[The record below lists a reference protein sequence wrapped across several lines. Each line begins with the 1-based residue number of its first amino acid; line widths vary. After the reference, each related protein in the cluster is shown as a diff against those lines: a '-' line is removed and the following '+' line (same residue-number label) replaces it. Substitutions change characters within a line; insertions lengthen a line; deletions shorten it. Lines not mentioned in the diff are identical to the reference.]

1 MNEQFYF
8 FMIVAS
14 IVWGVLCIILF
25 FKVWGMTNDVKAI
38 RELMRGKPDD
48 NAEPVAISA
57 GQETV
62 KVDDEAKPKDKDFDT
77 TPLIWIASALLA
89 VAILYIIFF
98 TPK

>member
-1 MNEQFYF
+1 
-8 FMIVAS
+8 MIVLGF
-14 IVWGVLCIILF
+14 VWSVLCIILF
-25 FKVWGMTNDVKAI
+25 FKLWRMTDDVRAI
-38 RELMRGKPDD
+38 REMMRGKPDD
-48 NAEPVAISA
+48 NAEPVKISA

>member
-1 MNEQFYF
+1 
-8 FMIVAS
+8 MIVLGF
-14 IVWGVLCIILF
+14 VWSVLCIILF
-25 FKVWGMTNDVKAI
+25 FKIWRMTDDVRAI
-38 RELMRGKPDD
+38 REMMRGKPDD
-48 NAEPVAISA
+48 NAEPVTISA

-62 KVDDEAKPKDKDFDT
+62 KVDDEAAKPKDKDFDT